1 MVMKQFFSSGETKSE
16 GRLINVMDCTSRG
29 SGQSLT
35 IEYPEGHEYCVECLD
50 KPTKR
55 KIGNWKYFYKS
66 GNLRMEGVFLVL
78 DFIGVPSVRDGL
90 WNTYYENGY
99 LMQQSLYEKGK
110 IIEQHYFDEDE
121 IIIE

>member
-1 MVMKQFFSSGETKSE
+1 MKQFFSSGETKSE